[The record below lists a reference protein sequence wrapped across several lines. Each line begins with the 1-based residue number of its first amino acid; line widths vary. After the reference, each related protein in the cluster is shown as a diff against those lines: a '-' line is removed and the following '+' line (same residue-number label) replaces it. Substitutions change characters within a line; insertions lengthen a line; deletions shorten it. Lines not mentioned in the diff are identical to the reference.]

1 MDIGEQLAVSETVNN
16 LRLKKEEQIHPKR
29 ESPLSVRITTAGLWG
44 SCCRVSLMVP
54 ESGDGD
60 AKGISQD
67 ILIMHRFLE
76 TDLACD

>member
-1 MDIGEQLAVSETVNN
+1 MDIGEQLAEQPEIEKGRKNTPKERKCFVSMHHHRWA
-16 LRLKKEEQIHPKR
+16 LRFMLPHF
-29 ESPLSVRITTAGLWG
+29 
-44 SCCRVSLMVP
+44 P
-54 ESGDGD
+54 ESRDGD

>member
-1 MDIGEQLAVSETVNN
+1 
-16 LRLKKEEQIHPKR
+16 
-29 ESPLSVRITTAGLWG
+29 
-44 SCCRVSLMVP
+44 MVP

-76 TDLACD
+76 ADLACD